1 MVHSGDGLVG
11 VGDLFDQGVVFTDLE
26 SANREL
32 ARLRELAIRDPLT
45 GLYNRRFME
54 DELARQTR
62 HATSGRRPLVVAMID
77 LDDFRGYNDRH
88 GHPAGDQALR
98 QTATLIQGF
107 RAATDVAC
115 RYGGEEFLLIM
126 PDTTAAAASVRLD
139 ALRAALAVAAVHHEG
154 RPLDPVT
161 ASIGVAEAPPDGGPV
176 AGLLDAADRALYRAK
191 RRGRN
196 RVETVAFGSPS

>member
-1 MVHSGDGLVG
+1 MAHEANEVAGGGGLSDRG
-11 VGDLFDQGVVFTDLE
+11 PVFTDLE

-54 DELARQTR
+54 HELMRQID
-62 HATSGRRPLVVAMID
+62 HALREGQPLAVAMID

-126 PDTTAAAASVRLD
+126 PDTTAVGATVRLD
-139 ALRAALAVAAVHHEG
+139 ALRTALAAAAVHHEG

-161 ASIGVAEAPPDGGPV
+161 ASIGVAVLPPKRG
-176 AGLLDAADRALYRAK
+176 AAAALLDAADRALYRAK
-191 RRGRN
+191 KLGRN
-196 RVETVAFGSPS
+196 RIEPAVATEPT

>member
-1 MVHSGDGLVG
+1 MG

-77 LDDFRGYNDRH
+77 LDDFRGYNDRQI
-88 GHPAGDQALR
+88 G
-98 QTATLIQGF
+98 
-107 RAATDVAC
+107 RAHV
-115 RYGGEEFLLIM
+115 
-126 PDTTAAAASVRLD
+126 
-139 ALRAALAVAAVHHEG
+139 
-154 RPLDPVT
+154 
-161 ASIGVAEAPPDGGPV
+161 
-176 AGLLDAADRALYRAK
+176 
-191 RRGRN
+191 
-196 RVETVAFGSPS
+196 